1 MINQEFVLNSRR
13 STQKNPIVSGN
24 QGWLLVKFGYRHVQW
39 SPKPFLDSYWPLRHA
54 PQWCKG
60 RMVFPFVLLLASGL
74 GGASSARA
82 ACQPVTPTEVI
93 CSGATTVEQNITDAT
108 TVQADSTFN
117 VSTNAGKGLVV
128 SGNGPTLSLTQGTG
142 SIISGFEGGIDV
154 RNDGTGFLNLL
165 IQGEVSSA
173 QSHAIRVYNGT
184 AATDLTL
191 DIKSAVI
198 RGSDRGVNIQN
209 EGMGETNVTVT
220 GSSSVNGIDSTG
232 TGLNVVGRQTTTDMR
247 FTLQGGTI
255 SGGVRGISV
264 FSFGTGST
272 AVDINGDVSASAAGS
287 AGMSVSNNRSNEN
300 VSVRQIAGTIIGQ
313 DIGLAVSNGGNG
325 ATSVITAGTIVGG
338 GLRGVFLYNAAGL
351 NDGMTLEQTSGSI
364 TGKMFGIQGD
374 FSQGSGQVT
383 TASQVEATDGVGI
396 IVSSSGLTSA
406 LKVVQTSGVITGA
419 LGGVLGFAINE
430 TTLDVDTRGGV
441 IEATR
446 GGYGVAGFTAE
457 GAARIRAG
465 EIVTGGS
472 GAFGIA
478 ATSFAR
484 SQNAGSLQ
492 IETKGAV
499 TAAGDDAGGVVA
511 YSYVPTANTS
521 TSGAVEISVDGLVSA
536 MGRNSAGISATSGSG
551 RVDVL
556 IGNEGRV
563 MGGWS
568 ERPDDVSGVFKG
580 LAGLGLPLWVG
591 SNLPA
596 AGVVLYS
603 GDASVEHAM
612 QLENYG
618 YIGAMNDRAI
628 AMAYPCSNFFD
639 GSITDTCS
647 MSMPDVQSLKFS
659 NSGTVDG
666 YFSFLDGSTHVVENS
681 GQVNL
686 RNFADTNGD
695 GIRDTKSVAVVNLGS
710 VNNAGAGIFNNNES
724 GVIKPGS
731 VSDAAQV
738 NTLGFYTPTTGV
750 QNNQL
755 SNTFYDL
762 HRSNVSQGQIV
773 NADTF
778 TNAGTIDLRGT
789 AVGNTLVITG
799 REAVDA
805 VPGAGT
811 YVSSGGS
818 LFLNTVLNAGVD
830 DQSDASQSDLLIVD
844 RTVTGQAG
852 ATTILVTNA
861 GGSGAYTGGNGIEL
875 VEVRDSL
882 NSSPDAFVL
891 SGDYLTRSGETA
903 IVAGAYAY
911 TLNFGGTGADSTD
924 GNWYLR
930 SQLKADD
937 NVPAEPELPPLYQSG
952 VPVSEAYPQVLL
964 GLNGLPTL
972 QQRVGNRYWNDAP
985 SGLLRDGKNATVATY
1000 ASPAE
1005 GGSVT
1010 SSNGI
1015 WGRIE
1020 ASHSQIS
1027 SGSSTA
1033 PSEFNYDMYKLQ
1045 AGLDG
1050 TLVENEA
1057 GRLIGGLTMH
1067 YVRGAAQ
1074 SSSVYNTSQGG
1085 GEIRAS
1091 GYGLGGTLTWYGDN
1105 GIYLDGQA
1113 QVTRYNSDLSIA
1125 GGTRSLTHGNDATG
1139 YALSLEGGKRIAVGV
1154 DWSFVPQLQLTWSD
1168 VSFDSFNDVFG
1179 ARVSLNRGG
1188 SLQGRVGF
1196 ALEHQASW
1204 YNVDGLINRSQ
1215 LYGIANLYYEFLE
1228 GTKVT
1233 VSDTQFTSDNDRL
1246 WGGIG
1251 FGGAYNW
1258 NNDRYSIYGEG
1269 LLNTSLAGFG
1279 DSYSYHGA
1287 LGFRMKW

>member
-1 MINQEFVLNSRR
+1 MVRAIILCPFSFVLMS
-13 STQKNPIVSGN
+13 
-24 QGWLLVKFGYRHVQW
+24 LF
-39 SPKPFLDSYWPLRHA
+39 
-54 PQWCKG
+54 
-60 RMVFPFVLLLASGL
+60 
-74 GGASSARA
+74 GGAGSVKA
-82 ACQPVTPTEVI
+82 ACQPVTSSEVV
-93 CSGATTVEQNITDAT
+93 CSGITTTGQSVTDAT
-108 TVQADSTFN
+108 NILADSTFN
-117 VSTNAGKGLVV
+117 LSSALSGALQVNGTGSLLSFSQEAGSVISGLLKGVAIQNA
-128 SGNGPTLSLTQGTG
+128 GNGPMD
-142 SIISGFEGGIDV
+142 I
-154 RNDGTGFLNLL
+154 L
-165 IQGEVSSA
+165 IKGEVNSESDNAVGIVNGLGAADLTIDIESA
-173 QSHAIRVYNGT
+173 Q
-184 AATDLTL
+184 
-191 DIKSAVI
+191 I
-198 RGSDRGVNIQN
+198 RGSVDGISILNEATAGTSIQA
-209 EGMGETNVTVT
+209 
-220 GSSSVNGIDSTG
+220 S
-232 TGLNVVGRQTTTDMR
+232 
-247 FTLQGGTI
+247 GTI
-255 SGGVRGISV
+255 SGKKAGIEVVTAETTTDLSFKQTSGVVTGE
-264 FSFGTGST
+264 GTGIYIANKGTGATLVST
-272 AVDINGDVSASAAGS
+272 KGTIVGS
-287 AGMSVSNNRSNEN
+287 TGMAVSNQNSDVDVEF
-300 VSVRQIAGTIIGQ
+300 SQITGTISGQ
-313 DIGLAVSNGGNG
+313 GIGLAIANAGAG
-325 ATSVITAGTIVGG
+325 ATRVTTAGTIVGG
-338 GLRGVFLYNAAGL
+338 GTSGVFLYNPAVS
-351 NDGMTLEQTSGSI
+351 NKGMSFDQVSGSI
-364 TGKMFGIQGD
+364 RGKVFGIQGN
-374 FSQGSGQVT
+374 FGSGSGYVST
-383 TASQVEATDGVGI
+383 TGRVEATDGIGI
-396 IVSSSGLTSA
+396 AVSSMGSA
-406 LKVVQTSGVITGA
+406 SEVKILQTSGRVAGS
-419 LGGVLGFAINE
+419 LGGIMGFAANG
-430 TTLDVDTRGGV
+430 TTLDIDTRGGV
-441 IEATR
+441 VEATTA
-446 GGYGVAGFTAE
+446 GYGVVGFTAE

-472 GAFGIA
+472 GVFGIA
-478 ATSFAR
+478 AASFAS

-511 YSYVPTANTS
+511 YSYVPTANTG

-536 MGRNSAGISATSGSG
+536 MGRNSVGISATSSSG
-551 RVDVL
+551 RVDVF

-580 LAGLGLPLWVG
+580 QAAAGIPFWVG

-603 GDASVEHAM
+603 GDASVEQAM
-612 QLENYG
+612 KLENYG
-618 YIGAMNDRAI
+618 FIGAMNDRAV
-628 AMAYPCSNFFD
+628 AMAYPCANFFD
-639 GSITDTCS
+639 GSIIDTCS

-681 GQVNL
+681 GQINL

-695 GIRDTKSVAVVNLGS
+695 GNRDTKSVAVVNLGS

-738 NTLGFYTPTTGV
+738 NTLGFYTPTTGA

-778 TNAGTIDLRGT
+778 TNVGTIDLRGT

-830 DQSDASQSDLLIVD
+830 DQSDASQSDMLIVD

-891 SGDYLTRSGETA
+891 SGDYLTRSGESA

-911 TLNFGGTGADSTD
+911 TLNFGGAGADSTD

-937 NVPAEPELPPLYQSG
+937 NVPAEPDVPAEPELPPLYQSG

-985 SGLLRDGKNATVATY
+985 SGLLQDGKNATVTTY

-1033 PSEFNYDMYKLQ
+1033 PSEFDYDMYKLQ

-1074 SSSVYNTSQGG
+1074 STSAYDTSQGG

-1168 VSFDSFNDVFG
+1168 VSFDSFNDAFG

-1196 ALEHQASW
+1196 SLEHQTSW
-1204 YNVDGLINRSQ
+1204 YNADGLINRSQ

-1233 VSDTQFTSDNDRL
+1233 VSDTQFRSDNDRL

-1269 LLNTSLAGFG
+1269 LLNTSLADFG
-1279 DSYSYHGA
+1279 DSYSYRGA
-1287 LGFRMKW
+1287 LGFRLKW